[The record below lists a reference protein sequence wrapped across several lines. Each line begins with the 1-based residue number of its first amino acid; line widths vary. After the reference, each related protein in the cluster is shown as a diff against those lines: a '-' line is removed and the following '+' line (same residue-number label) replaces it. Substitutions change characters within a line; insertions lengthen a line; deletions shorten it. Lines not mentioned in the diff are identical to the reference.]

1 MRVLAVGDIH
11 TKLWIVDE
19 IRKIAD
25 NYDAVVFCGDY
36 ADDFGVPGIRSIE
49 TWKELRSLSH
59 SKPHVKLVQ
68 GNHDY
73 IYTNYTKSTQTGYD
87 YITQQLIDAPENK
100 GLKEWLHNLPIIEHI
115 DGVMYSHAGVTDAWA
130 ERYNGKEDTITLW
143 NDLSPIWV
151 RPGMGADY
159 RSYQVFGHTPSETCW
174 EVQPNVW
181 CIDTFST
188 YPDGSQYGDHTVLEI
203 IDGKEFRKIKINGN
217 NSTNSKQD
225 SLPN

>member
-1 MRVLAVGDIH
+1 MKVLAVGDIH

-36 ADDFGVPGIRSIE
+36 ADDFNTPAIRSIE

-73 IYTNYTKSTQTGYD
+73 IYVNKTPTLQTGFD
-87 YITQQLIDAPENK
+87 QITQLMINDPENK
-100 GLKEWLHNLPIIEHI
+100 GLKEWLQNLPVIEHI
-115 DGVMYSHAGVTDAWA
+115 DGVMYSHAGVLEAWA
-130 ERYNGKEDTITLW
+130 ERYNGKESIETLW
-143 NDLSPIWV
+143 NDLSPLWV
-151 RPGMGADY
+151 RPQAKLEY

-188 YPDGSQYGDHTVLEI
+188 HPDGKPYGDHTVLEI
-203 IDGKEFRKIKINGN
+203 VDGKEFRKVEIKNGQSN
-217 NSTNSKQD
+217 NSTNRKSV
-225 SLPN
+225 